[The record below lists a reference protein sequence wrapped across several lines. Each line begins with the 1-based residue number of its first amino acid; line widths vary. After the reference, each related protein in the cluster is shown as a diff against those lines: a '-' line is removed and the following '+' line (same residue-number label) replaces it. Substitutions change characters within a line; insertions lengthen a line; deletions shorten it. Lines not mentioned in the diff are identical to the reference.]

1 MHLVRAFWFPLV
13 VQERRSLICLP
24 LHDLPLSVQ
33 YIVETADLHT
43 NSRSIPSI
51 GEIYA
56 GKSIITSELVAIK
69 VEKADSKKQ
78 VLKSEVAALK
88 KLQGAFSS
96 PLSGYL
102 SSFVLSV
109 G

>member
-1 MHLVRAFWFPLV
+1 MRWG
-13 VQERRSLICLP
+13 
-24 LHDLPLSVQ
+24 
-33 YIVETADLHT
+33 T
-43 NSRSIPSI
+43 

-88 KLQGAFSS
+88 KLQGMKVVVF
-96 PLSGYL
+96 YL
-102 SSFVLSV
+102 FKTL
-109 G
+109 